1 MTENMASKA
10 WDWSLVP
17 TDSWNE
23 VSDEFLP
30 VALRWKKLQK
40 RTVLDLGCGRG
51 RHSTFL
57 AEMGFEV
64 TAVDLSPAE
73 IDQLKKQA
81 QQKNLDRNIKT
92 LVCDMRELPFS
103 KGAFDCVLVFNSI
116 YLTDYDGLK
125 TTIASITDFLT
136 DSGQVYITFV
146 SKSSEAFTNPAN
158 KLVDDFTII
167 KTQGIEKGIPHTYLD
182 YNDILKLMPDYQIL
196 KIQHIQG
203 FSTSGTNFRY
213 FVEAAKK

>member
-1 MTENMASKA
+1 MTENMESKA

-23 VSDEFLP
+23 VSDDFLP

-51 RHSTFL
+51 RHSIFL
-57 AEMGFEV
+57 AETGFEI

-73 IDQLKKQA
+73 IDQLRKQA
-81 QQKNLDRNIKT
+81 QQKNLDRNIET

-103 KGAFDCVLVFNSI
+103 KRTFDCVLAYNSI
-116 YLTDYDGLK
+116 YLTSYDGLK
-125 TTIASITDFLT
+125 TTIASITDLLT

-146 SKSSEAFTNPAN
+146 SKSGGALTNPAH
-158 KLVDDFTII
+158 KVIDDFTII
-167 KTQGIEKGIPHTYLD
+167 KTQGTEKGMHHTYLD
-182 YNDILKLMPDYQIL
+182 YSDILKLMSDYQIL

-203 FSTSGTNFRY
+203 FSTSGANFRY